1 MAMQEASS
9 CLFLHWSAL
18 EIYGMEES
26 TDTTVFTQW
35 DVFCVHNTALRMRF
49 SKQNQWGSMTAKL
62 LVCLVEK
69 LQKKWLNFI
78 HLNVW

>member
-1 MAMQEASS
+1 MAVQEASS
-9 CLFLHWSAL
+9 WLFLHWSAL